1 MTSPV
6 SSVGTTATATVP
18 STTSSNV
25 STVDNTSLSP
35 DAFLQLLVAQLK
47 YQDPSK
53 PVDTSTFM
61 NETATLSQVQ
71 TMQTLSTNSQS
82 TLNAQQVQAATS
94 MVGHTISYTDSS
106 GNLATGVVSA
116 ATISGTT
123 PSLQVGKTTVALTS
137 VQQVLSS

>member
-6 SSVGTTATATVP
+6 SSVSTPTATVP
-18 STTSSNV
+18 STTNLNAAS
-25 STVDNTSLSP
+25 VDNTSLSP

-71 TMQTLSTNSQS
+71 TMQTLSSNSVN

-94 MVGHTISYTDSS
+94 MVGHNISYTDSA
-106 GNLATGVVSA
+106 GNLATGLVSA

-123 PSLQVGKTTVALTS
+123 PSLQVGTKTVALTD